1 MWRKGE
7 HTGPT
12 AWVPWRTVLSVPW
25 NPGMPVSSGELLS
38 DCTNLR
44 PSAKKMILLSS
55 TAEAKIWR
63 ICSKLRQRMRERK
76 STCSRWESRGRVREM
91 NCRETRERGCYH
103 TEKSHKPQ
111 KAGSLPTSTLSS
123 PKEYIWS
130 YLPATKNP
138 PMVSLCSEGDDAV
151 NLCVAHSTCLPHHLH
166 HMASPHQLPS
176 VPSAC
181 LPSFLPKV
189 LPSPRL
195 PFIKKKN
202 IYFVLFIYLA
212 ALSLSCSMWN
222 LVPRPGNEP
231 GPPVSGAWSFSY
243 WITREVPHSFF
254 FFFFLI

>member
-12 AWVPWRTVLSVPW
+12 AWVPWRTVLSVSW
-25 NPGMPVSSGELLS
+25 NLGMPVSSGDLLS

-63 ICSKLRQRMRERK
+63 ICSKLRQHMRELK

-91 NCRETRERGCYH
+91 NCWETRERRCYH

-111 KAGSLPTSTLSS
+111 KALPTSTLSS

-138 PMVSLCSEGDDAV
+138 PVVSICSEGDVAV
-151 NLCVAHSTCLPHHLH
+151 NLCVAHSTLPL
-166 HMASPHQLPS
+166 SPPPPPCFPTSAPFCSFS
-176 VPSAC
+176 VPS
-181 LPSFLPKV
+181 
-189 LPSPRL
+189 
-195 PFIKKKN
+195 
-202 IYFVLFIYLA
+202 LFPA
-212 ALSLSCSMWN
+212 WGTSL
-222 LVPRPGNEP
+222 L
-231 GPPVSGAWSFSY
+231 
-243 WITREVPHSFF
+243 
-254 FFFFLI
+254 